1 MVRHNIVYDLLM
13 KRTRLVSS
21 DNKGIKS
28 DRQIYFVICNS
39 CCWCA
44 SYFIIDEK
52 SSLIPNCNNCKSS
65 DTEIIPISTDESFRI
80 GHSQTRGMEI
90 EFRKK

>member
-13 KRTRLVSS
+13 KRTRLSS
-21 DNKGIKS
+21 DNMGIKS
-28 DRQIYFVICNS
+28 DHRIYFVICNS
-39 CCWCA
+39 CYWCA

-52 SSLIPNCNNCKSS
+52 SSLIPNCNNCKAH

-80 GHSQTRGMEI
+80 GHSQTRGI
-90 EFRKK
+90 EVEFHKE